1 MRGIRDIRITGI
13 IFSDTIPIG
22 ADTTLVSIMTRNFM
36 SNTIGARVAVGIRA
50 SMGLVLPELL
60 DLAAIPLEPPALA
73 VAILEHPPLGFLAPE
88 QLVLVFV
95 LMEPLDLANIP
106 EPLVQVNT
114 PELLDRGN
122 TPEPRVMGNLSEP
135 LDRGNIPEP
144 RVLGNIPEP
153 LVMGNIPKPLVMA
166 DRNLK
171 KPDMMRKKS
180 SKGNQR
186 AFSEIR

>member
-36 SNTIGARVAVGIRA
+36 SNTIGARVAVGIKA
-50 SMGLVLPELL
+50 SMGLVLPEPL
-60 DLAAIPLEPPALA
+60 DPANIPEPPVLA
-73 VAILEHPPLGFLAPE
+73 FAILEHPPLGFLALE

-106 EPLVQVNT
+106 EPLV
-114 PELLDRGN
+114 L
-122 TPEPRVMGNLSEP
+122 
-135 LDRGNIPEP
+135 
-144 RVLGNIPEP
+144 
-153 LVMGNIPKPLVMA
+153 GNIPKPLVMA
-166 DRNLK
+166 ARNLK

>member
-36 SNTIGARVAVGIRA
+36 SNTIGARVAVGIKA
-50 SMGLVLPELL
+50 SMGLVLPEPL
-60 DLAAIPLEPPALA
+60 DLAAIPLAPPALA
-73 VAILEHPPLGFLAPE
+73 VALLEHPPLGFLAPE

-106 EPLVQVNT
+106 EPLD
-114 PELLDRGN
+114 L
-122 TPEPRVMGNLSEP
+122 GNLPEP

-153 LVMGNIPKPLVMA
+153 LVMA
-166 DRNLK
+166 ARNLK
-171 KPDMMRKKS
+171 KPDLMREKS
-180 SKGNQR
+180 STGNQR
-186 AFSEIR
+186 AFSEIRQRLTG